1 MPELVPLNKLKDYV
15 GQEMGVSDWLQI
27 EQDRINAFADCT
39 GDHQWIHV
47 NPELAKKGPF
57 GTTIA
62 HGYLSLSLLVA
73 LSGGMRVLPA
83 GTKMAINYGLNK
95 VRFLT
100 PVKVGS
106 KIRNRSVLKSVEDK
120 GGGRILFCTENTVE
134 IEGEAKPALVA
145 ETLSMFF
152 T

>member
-1 MPELVPLNKLKDYV
+1 MPELVPLDKLKEYV
-15 GQEMGVSDWLQI
+15 GKEMGISDWLKI

-57 GTTIA
+57 GATIA
-62 HGYLSLSLLVA
+62 HGYLSLSLLVQ
-73 LSGGMRVLPA
+73 LSGGMKVLPA

-95 VRFLT
+95 VRFIT

-120 GGGRILFCTENTVE
+120 GGGRILFTTENTVE
-134 IEGEAKPALVA
+134 IEGEEKPALVA
-145 ETLSMFF
+145 ETLAMFF

>member
-1 MPELVPLNKLKDYV
+1 MPELVPLDKLKDYV
-15 GQEMGVSDWLQI
+15 GKEMGISDWLKI
-27 EQDRINAFADCT
+27 EQDRINSFADCT

-57 GTTIA
+57 GATIA
-62 HGYLSLSLLVA
+62 HGYLSLSLLVQ
-73 LSGGMRVLPA
+73 LSGGMKVLPA

-106 KIRNRSVLKSVEDK
+106 KIRNRAVLKAVEDK
-120 GGGRILFCTENTVE
+120 GGGRILFTTENTVE
-134 IEGEAKPALVA
+134 IEGEEKPALVA
-145 ETLSMFF
+145 ETLAMFF

>member
-1 MPELVPLNKLKDYV
+1 MPELVPLDKLKEYV
-15 GQEMGVSDWLQI
+15 GKEMGVSDWLKI

-62 HGYLSLSLLVA
+62 HGYLTLSLLVQ
-73 LSGGMRVLPA
+73 LSGGMKVLPA

-106 KIRNRSVLKSVEDK
+106 RIRNRAVLKAVEDK
-120 GGGRILFCTENTVE
+120 GGGRILFTTENTVE
-134 IEGEAKPALVA
+134 IEGEEKPALVA

>member
-1 MPELVPLNKLKDYV
+1 MPELVPLDKLKDYV
-15 GQEMGVSDWLQI
+15 GKEMGISDWLKI

-62 HGYLSLSLLVA
+62 HGYLSLSLLVQ
-73 LSGGMRVLPA
+73 LSGGMKVLPA

-106 KIRNRSVLKSVEDK
+106 KIRNRAVLKAVEDK
-120 GGGRILFCTENTVE
+120 GGGRILFTTENTVE
-134 IEGEAKPALVA
+134 IEGEEKPALVA
-145 ETLSMFF
+145 ETLAMFF

>member
-1 MPELVPLNKLKDYV
+1 MPELVPLDKLKEYV
-15 GQEMGVSDWLQI
+15 GKEMGISDWLKI

-57 GTTIA
+57 GATIA
-62 HGYLSLSLLVA
+62 HGYLSLSLLVQ
-73 LSGGMRVLPA
+73 LSGGMKVLPA

-95 VRFLT
+95 VRFLN

-106 KIRNRSVLKSVEDK
+106 KIRNRAVLKSVEDK
-120 GGGRILFCTENTVE
+120 GGGRILFITENTVE
-134 IEGEAKPALVA
+134 IEGEEKPALVA
-145 ETLSMFF
+145 ETLAMFF